1 VSVRRDDIRALT
13 EQRKRIHAKMLEL
26 NESAHKEN
34 RNLNSE
40 EQESFDKMA
49 TEMEDL
55 HDRETR
61 AIRLFQQDRDVEH
74 DVGSP
79 LEKRIGDDGDAPK
92 TYAEY
97 RNAKN
102 GGTPSYDLPE
112 YRNAYFKFM
121 QVGWH
126 NMDIEEQRA
135 LSKASGAAGSFLVPT
150 DFYDQIIRSL
160 RFMGSV
166 AQLATEIVTDSG
178 DSIQV
183 PANTAHG
190 IAYWTAE
197 NAAVTPSDETFAQV
211 TLGANKATSKVI
223 VSEELLQDSAFDLD
237 GFLATEF
244 GERIGVLE
252 NTAYV
257 VGDGSG
263 KPTGLLQ
270 SSGTASNITTVTAAT
285 GNATAFS
292 YSALVTGI
300 FSLPPQYR
308 NSGNC
313 SWIVNDASAR
323 NLYLMLD
330 SQNRPLWNVNVAT
343 TGPDTFLGYPIY
355 TDPDVPAP
363 GANNI
368 SALFGDWKRTYLVRR
383 VRGFGMQRQNEL
395 HSDNGQ
401 VGFRGIDR
409 VDGKVV
415 LAAAGI
421 ALKHSAT

>member
-13 EQRKRIHAKMLEL
+13 EQRKRVHAKMLEL

-49 TEMEDL
+49 TEFEEINE
-55 HDRETR
+55 REQR
-61 AIRLFQQDRDVEH
+61 AIKLFQQDRDVEK

-79 LEKRIGDDGDAPK
+79 LEKRIGDTGDGPA
-92 TYAEY
+92 TFAEY
-97 RNAKN
+97 RAQTQ
-102 GGTPSYDLPE
+102 GTPEWDQPE
-112 YRNAYFKFM
+112 VRSAYFKYM
-121 QVGWH
+121 VKGWH

-135 LSKASGAAGSFLVPT
+135 LSKASGAAGAFLVPT
-150 DFYDQIIRSL
+150 DFYNQIIRSL

-166 AQLATEIVTDSG
+166 AQLCTEVVTDSG

-223 VSEELLQDSAFDLD
+223 VSEELVQDSAFNLD

-257 VGDGSG
+257 LGDGSG

-285 GNATAFS
+285 GNATAFT
-292 YSALVTGI
+292 YSALVTAM

-308 NSGNC
+308 MNA
-313 SWIVNDASAR
+313 SWIVNDTSAR

-330 SQNRPLWNVNVAT
+330 TQNRPLWNVNLAES
-343 TGPDTFLGYPIY
+343 GPDTFLGKPIY
-355 TDPDVPAP
+355 TDPDVPTPA
-363 GANNI
+363 ANNI
-368 SALFGDWKRTYLVRR
+368 SALFGDWKRTYIVRR
-383 VRGFGMQRQNEL
+383 VRGFGLQRQNEL

-401 VGFRGIDR
+401 IGFRGIDR

-415 LAAAGI
+415 LAAAGV